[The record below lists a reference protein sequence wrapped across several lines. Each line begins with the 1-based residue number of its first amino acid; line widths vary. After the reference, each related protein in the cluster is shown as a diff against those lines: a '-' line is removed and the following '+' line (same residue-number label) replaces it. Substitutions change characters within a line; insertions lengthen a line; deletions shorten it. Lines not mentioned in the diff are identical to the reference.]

1 MSLVQRLFLVLEGLE
16 GNGSER
22 AWRRIGIGSL
32 GRQRKGRDALAE
44 LEWTFNID
52 TCQTITLE

>member
-1 MSLVQRLFLVLEGLE
+1 LVLEGLE